1 MKKFAFV
8 GVVIAALAFW
18 RKDSLKSDAGKVT
31 EAAKGA
37 KDKVAARLPNRT
49 DAEETDGDED
59 SDDSAEAETD
69 AAESADETDSDSE
82 DAEASS

>member
-37 KDKVAARLPNRT
+37 KDKVAARLPNRS
-49 DAEETDGDED
+49 DAEETDADED
-59 SDDSAEAETD
+59 SDASAETEA
-69 AAESADETDSDSE
+69 AAESTDETDSDSE